1 MKKLFKTLAIML
13 VMVTIMGVV
22 PVSAKNPNKSS
33 VGWNKTQVYY
43 DAWNRDLGGVVY
55 LNYSVTGYWN
65 FGGQGFRIEN
75 AKDNI
80 TKAYANLVGNY
91 VYNLG
96 TGQNGESLCWC
107 YAYFS
112 LKNLGQKEYSIGD
125 WTIKQIEYDIFDYVH
140 YRWAKLKKVIK
151 KKAKALKV
159 DYTETIKDRNGYT
172 YDNSDWVDL
181 FKYTKTD
188 KKLKKHNYKCDWTG
202 QYKGK
207 KWLKFETEK
216 QEKINT
222 AFDAMKAAINE
233 CKTVEDFYYVL
244 DHIETMIYEY
254 EDIMKT
260 CIFPYYYNK
269 SNKVKV
275 PKWFG
280 KLGF

>member
-22 PVSAKNPNKSS
+22 PVSAKNPNKRSS
-33 VGWNKTQVYY
+33 NWYKTQVYY
-43 DAWNRDLGGVVY
+43 DAWNKDLGSVVY
-55 LNYSVTGYWN
+55 LNYSFTGYWN
-65 FGGQGFRIEN
+65 FGVQGFRIEN

-96 TGQNGESLCWC
+96 TGQNGESLCWR
-107 YAYFS
+107 YARIPLEY
-112 LKNLGQKEYSIGD
+112 LGQKEYSSGD
-125 WTIKQIEYDIFDYVH
+125 WTTKQFEYETLDYIH

-151 KKAKALKV
+151 KKATALKV
-159 DYTETIKDRNGYT
+159 DYTETIRDKNGAVYN
-172 YDNSDWVDL
+172 NSDWADL

-188 KKLKKHNYKCDWTG
+188 KKLKKHNYKYDWTG
-202 QYKGK
+202 QYRGK
-207 KWLKFETEK
+207 KWLKTTTDK
-216 QEKINT
+216 QTSINT

-260 CIFPYYYNK
+260 CIFPYYYNEE
-269 SNKVKV
+269 NKVKV